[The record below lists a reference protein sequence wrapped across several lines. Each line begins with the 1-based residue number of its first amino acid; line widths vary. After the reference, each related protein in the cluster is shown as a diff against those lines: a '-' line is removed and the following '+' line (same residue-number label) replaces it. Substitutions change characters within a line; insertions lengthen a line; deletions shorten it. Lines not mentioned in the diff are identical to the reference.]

1 MAFAADLQSVAI
13 WGLSIIAVMCLLLIV
28 GQQVSRR
35 PRRLSR
41 PRDPTR
47 HLRYVLD
54 AEFSAIPVMRHM
66 EYQAFKVV
74 EREALS
80 LKRGLRVFSQTA
92 LGAVL
97 KTPDEQ
103 AFWAI
108 NSKRV
113 DVLVVGANGMPLL
126 VVEYQGSGHHQNDA
140 AARDAVK
147 REALRKAGVAYLEVF
162 EHTGDD
168 HMRAQVREAL
178 ERMTAAS
185 TRPPPPQRPRAPEP
199 APGVGA
205 QTIEGPWTTR

>member
-1 MAFAADLQSVAI
+1 MSLAGNLQTVAT
-13 WGLSIIAVMCLLLIV
+13 WGLSIIAVVCLFVL
-28 GQQVSRR
+28 GAQVRGR
-35 PRRLSR
+35 PRRLWR

-54 AEFSAIPVMRHM
+54 ADFAATPVMRHM

-74 EREALS
+74 EREVLS
-80 LKRGLRVFSQTA
+80 LRRGLRVFSQTA

-103 AFWAI
+103 AFWAV

-113 DVLVVGANGMPLL
+113 DVLVVGPNGMPLL

-147 REALRKAGVAYLEVF
+147 REALRKAGVEYLEVF
-162 EHTGDD
+162 EHTNDD
-168 HMRAQVREAL
+168 EIRRMVREAIN
-178 ERMTAAS
+178 R
-185 TRPPPPQRPRAPEP
+185 RAPAPRRP
-199 APGVGA
+199 ASATSAGA
-205 QTIEGPWTTR
+205 QQAMSGSWVTR